1 MYGNL
6 GGTAAEFPM
15 QLVRE
20 ANKGAQYGPELS
32 IFRDAVLAEAWRDFS
47 RCVLGGARFSGAQM
61 TTTDL
66 RGANLQG
73 ARELTSEQLMQ
84 ALTDATT
91 ILPNGN
97 RGPF

>member
-1 MYGNL
+1 
-6 GGTAAEFPM
+6 
-15 QLVRE
+15 
-20 ANKGAQYGPELS
+20 
-32 IFRDAVLAEAWRDFS
+32 
-47 RCVLGGARFSGAQM
+47 M

-66 RGANLQG
+66 RGANLKG

-97 RGPF
+97 RGPYIRYSGAEKPR